1 MPIQNLRNKLPVIGQ
16 IRKGDKDERGYPVE
30 LDHFRVVFNPAE
42 QEAQQIFRDTYG
54 EQPKQI
60 RVMFPTSNVDQVW
73 DAWLMAFQGKTL
85 VAKADGER
93 YWYKVDTQTGERIV
107 TNGQP
112 FTPYT
117 PGTVEYSYVNKKREQ
132 VEVRCSPRARLYVI
146 VQELFNQGH
155 MGCLV
160 FHTGSWNDVANMDNQ
175 IAMMMALSRGEIAY
189 TPMVLTMYPET
200 IQRTMPDGRKAD
212 KLAHLVKIDI
222 DPAYARSAL
231 AKRTTPA
238 ELPAGDDWDPDND
251 VTDGEYQDD
260 DVPF

>member
-1 MPIQNLRNKLPVIGQ
+1 MPIQNLRSKLPVIGQ
-16 IRKGDKDERGYPVE
+16 IRKGDKDERGYPME

-42 QEAQQIFRDTYG
+42 KEAEQIFKNAYG
-54 EQPKQI
+54 ERPTQI
-60 RVMFPTSNVDQVW
+60 HVMFPTSKVDQVW

-117 PGTVEYSYVNKKREQ
+117 PGTVEYSYRNKKGEQ
-132 VEVRCSPRARLYVI
+132 VDVRCNPRARLYVI
-146 VQELFNQGH
+146 VQELFNEGH
-155 MGCLV
+155 MGCLE
-160 FHTGSWNDVANMDNQ
+160 FHTGSWHDVTNIDNQ
-175 IAMMMALSRGEIAY
+175 IAMINALAKGEFAY

-200 IQRTMPDGRKAD
+200 IQRTLPDGRKANTQ
-212 KLAHLVKIDI
+212 KHLVRLDI
-222 DPAYARSAL
+222 DPAYARAAL
-231 AKRTTPA
+231 AKRNTPA
-238 ELPAGDDWDPDND
+238 DLPAGEDWDPDLD
-251 VTDGEYQDD
+251 VDDAEYE